1 MSFGQSVDQDDQMNP
16 HIMTALSERYVR
28 LAIKNLKQDIE
39 NLNGFVELGNEIS
52 RQNEYKIWLADLE
65 AYYKENHG
73 DILVNEEKAHEE
85 FIASLA
91 SRTGL
96 RF

>member
-1 MSFGQSVDQDDQMNP
+1 
-16 HIMTALSERYVR
+16 MTVLSERYVR
-28 LAIKNLKQDIE
+28 VTINNLKRDIE
-39 NLNGFVELGNEIS
+39 NLNGFVELGTDHG
-52 RQNEYKIWLADLE
+52 RQAEYKVWLADLE